1 MNDALTRLRAAD
13 PATGPAGR
21 DPRSPEAR
29 ALLERIVSEPAE
41 GGPAARSK
49 HRRKRLVL
57 GIAGAAVAAAVATFF
72 VVDPAAAYTVDRQ
85 ADGSVVVTFRAD
97 RLKDPGKLNAELK
110 RAGARTV
117 LFKMVPGNRCT
128 EVLDQDPAFP
138 LHASATPAEIDRY
151 PVAYQPESNGVR
163 IFIRPD
169 KMPPG
174 DMLAFG
180 FLRDGH
186 DTIARPVVV
195 RTMPSCMAL
204 PPHRPGAK

>member
-1 MNDALTRLRAAD
+1 MNEALTRLRAAD
-13 PATGPAGR
+13 PATPAGP
-21 DPRSPEAR
+21 DPRSPHAR
-29 ALLERIVSEPAE
+29 ALLERIIEAPPEP
-41 GGPAARSK
+41 RR
-49 HRRKRLVL
+49 RRKRVVV
-57 GIAGAAVAAAVATFF
+57 GIAGAAAAAVAAFF
-72 VVDPAAAYTVDRQ
+72 VVDPAAAYTVDKQ
-85 ADGSVVVTFRAD
+85 ADGSFVVTFRAD
-97 RLKDPGKLNAELK
+97 RLKDPGKLNAQLK

-117 LFKMVPGNRCT
+117 LIRMVPQNRCT

-138 LHASATPAEIDRY
+138 LHASATPDEIDRY
-151 PVAYQPESNGVR
+151 PVAYKPESDGVR

-180 FLRDGH
+180 FLRSGH

-204 PPHRPGAK
+204 PPHRPGAN